1 MCCAYVQHGIRHGVW
16 GITSGRKEEKIID
29 FCGGMAIYIIFAVT
43 GLEYTMAGK
52 HRIKSA
58 YQAGQDTLRNRTYF
72 VSNIM

>member
-29 FCGGMAIYIIFAVT
+29 FCGGMVIYIIFAVT
-43 GLEYTMAGK
+43 GLAYTMAGK
-52 HRIKSA
+52 HQIKSA
-58 YQAGQDTLRNRTYF
+58 YQAGQDTLGNRTYF